1 MSDDGR
7 VVTARLPD
15 DLVSQMDEV
24 SERIERTKSWIV
36 REAVSQWLMEEQR
49 RHEMTLE
56 ALKDVDEGRTIPH
69 EDVLAM
75 AEQRKRERRE
85 ARARSAA

>member
-1 MSDDGR
+1 MSEDGR
-7 VVTARLPD
+7 VVTAKLPD

-36 REAVSQWLMEEQR
+36 REAVCQWLMEEQR
-49 RHEMTLE
+49 RHEMTIE